1 MSSGDT
7 KILVF
12 LEFGAWYIIDLNG
25 NTVVPFGSMPANNSG
40 LLVWDWTDDKT
51 FWGTIGNSLQKCTIA
66 LSTVSCVVSHTF
78 SEYGGYKVNLPDKSD
93 MTSNGWLAMVGQNVP
108 GGNVDV
114 FLFNPT
120 TQTKSPVFTI
130 SPGCDVNVNT
140 MSCMHGFLTTP
151 HDGVAVDL
159 SGGSFLWE
167 SPWTTPLPQIQSA
180 TSHNDFGL
188 DLNGTEVGV
197 FSDFNDYTGVA
208 YCSGAPFRGSVVQF
222 PMSSWPNL
230 LEPLCIVN
238 EPTDVPWEISF
249 RDWKS
254 SPWVAF
260 SAMNTSAAEY
270 FNSDAS
276 YQSPSS
282 SNWNVYSGEIVLA
295 RIDAN
300 NDPTKIYRL
309 TLSHSRQ
316 QQGFWALPRATISR
330 DGKYVIFDSN
340 AAWGRTGC
348 GSITDCTDIYLIGPL
363 L

>member
-1 MSSGDT
+1 
-7 KILVF
+7 
-12 LEFGAWYIIDLNG
+12 LNG
-25 NTVVPFGSMPANNSG
+25 N
-40 LLVWDWTDDKT
+40 
-51 FWGTIGNSLQKCTIA
+51 
-66 LSTVSCVVSHTF
+66 
-78 SEYGGYKVNLPDKSD
+78 
-93 MTSNGWLAMVGQNVP
+93 
-108 GGNVDV
+108 
-114 FLFNPT
+114 
-120 TQTKSPVFTI
+120 
-130 SPGCDVNVNT
+130 
-140 MSCMHGFLTTP
+140 
-151 HDGVAVDL
+151 
-159 SGGSFLWE
+159 
-167 SPWTTPLPQIQSA
+167 
-180 TSHNDFGL
+180 
-188 DLNGTEVGV
+188 EVGV
-197 FSDFNDYTGVA
+197 FSDFQDYTGA
-208 YCSGAPFRGSVVQF
+208 AFCSGIPFRASVVQF

-340 AAWGRTGC
+340 AAWGQTGC